1 MSPAHVKRGSFIYN
15 ILFLLIILPID
26 WKLAP
31 TTAIGA
37 VKNMTTDL
45 GQPFH

>member
-15 ILFLLIILPID
+15 ILFLLIISPSD
-26 WKLAP
+26 WELAP
-31 TTAIGA
+31 TTTVGA
-37 VKNMTTDL
+37 VKNMTADL

>member
-15 ILFLLIILPID
+15 ILFLLIILPSD
-26 WKLAP
+26 WKLTPA
-31 TTAIGA
+31 TAIGA
-37 VKNMTTDL
+37 IKNMTTYL